1 MKLGERKIMKFFK
14 KALVATAVVSA
25 FGAQAVTVSSSLTK
39 ISEEGLAAGNTA
51 VVASTGGK
59 IFVLD
64 FVVDKLTP
72 AASTISLTFSKGVEL
87 DNVATLSEN
96 VNNVVGTGVGIIDID
111 TAGGGGATNS
121 FFSYGTGSFT
131 FDKFNVDT
139 DNTDDKHVLSFD
151 VNLGNPLTASSA
163 FRLTLDDVDTNG
175 FDLGDTSAEV
185 CYKSVDA
192 NDVLIEEG
200 CSPISEVVSQF
211 DFTVEQKWDGKIE
224 RIDQTDFSRQYDG
237 ADSDNDTVKFKL
249 GNDESLVAALL
260 LADANI
266 TFDADFTGVVDG
278 DLVDANFGANPLTN
292 APTINVGE
300 DEISFQVP
308 NADFATEGANA
319 GTSVSGYVTFN
330 AGVTPAV
337 IIPQTGLIVAT
348 ADFNVGTDSTTI
360 IRAAGQW
367 MLDATVIN
375 VPYLPV
381 GYADA
386 GTFATVEIANDGTE
400 SANVMA
406 TFIMNGVVDGV
417 DALRS
422 ESFDLGDVPANTVV
436 KYSAAALA
444 TAFGI
449 EGSAKLSVTF
459 NIDAYAQDISAY
471 ATVQSGTGRSE
482 VSNSQTKVDG
492 KGL

>member
-1 MKLGERKIMKFFK
+1 MKLGERKIMKLFK

-25 FGAQAVTVSSSLTK
+25 FGAQAVTVSSDLTK
-39 ISEEGLAAGNTA
+39 ISAEGVAAGNTA
-51 VVASTGGK
+51 LVASTGGK
-59 IFVLD
+59 EFVLD

-72 AASTISLTFSKGVEL
+72 AASTITLTFSKGVNLE
-87 DNVATLSEN
+87 NVVAASAD

-111 TAGGGGATNS
+111 TAGGGSNTAS

-131 FDKFNVDT
+131 FDKFSVDT
-139 DNTDDKHVLSFD
+139 DNSDDKHVIAFD

-175 FDLGDTSAEV
+175 FALGDTSAEV

-200 CSPISEVVSQF
+200 CSPISEVISQF
-211 DFTVEQKWDGKIE
+211 DFTVEQKWDAKIE
-224 RIDQTDFSRQYDG
+224 RIDQKDFSRLYDG
-237 ADSDNDTVKFKL
+237 ANTDNDTVKFKV
-249 GNDESLVAALL
+249 GNDESLVAAL
-260 LADANI
+260 ANV
-266 TFDADFTGVVDG
+266 DADIMFAGNFTGVVDA
-278 DLVDANFGANPLTN
+278 DLVDANFGTAVLTN
-292 APTINVGE
+292 APVVNGDE
-300 DEISFQVP
+300 DEIAFQIP
-308 NADFATEGANA
+308 NADLGTESANA
-319 GTSVSGYVTFN
+319 GTSVTGYVTFN
-330 AGVTPAV
+330 ASITNV
-337 IIPQTGLIVAT
+337 IIPQTGAITAT
-348 ADFNVGTDSTTI
+348 ADFTDGTESTKI
-360 IRAAGQW
+360 VRAAGEW

-386 GTFATVEIANDGTE
+386 GTFAAVEIANDGSE

-406 TFIMNGVVDGV
+406 TFILNGVVDGV
-417 DALRS
+417 DAERS

-436 KYSAAALA
+436 KYSAATLA

-471 ATVQSGTGRSE
+471 ATVQSSTGRSE
-482 VSNSQTKVDG
+482 VSNSQAKVDG